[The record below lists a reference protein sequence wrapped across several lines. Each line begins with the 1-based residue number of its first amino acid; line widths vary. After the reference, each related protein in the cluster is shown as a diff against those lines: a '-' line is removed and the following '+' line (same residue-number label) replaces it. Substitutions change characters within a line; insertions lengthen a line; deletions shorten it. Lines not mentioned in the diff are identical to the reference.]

1 MLESKIRGPCNDG
14 LDTRKCECER
24 DTDVSPHVV
33 SKTCNTCV
41 SSRAQRDNVVVT
53 HTGVRQKGLA
63 DMRTRS
69 RTDPEPETRP
79 IFASTK
85 ESFTPFANYYSILSQ
100 ECTPEFKAKEIS
112 IIL

>member
-1 MLESKIRGPCNDG
+1 MMDW
-14 LDTRKCECER
+14 TRENANARE
-24 DTDVSPHVV
+24 TDVSPHVV

-53 HTGVRQKGLA
+53 HTDVRQKGLA

-69 RTDPEPETRP
+69 RRTDPEPETRL

-100 ECTPEFKAKEIS
+100 LTRMHS
-112 IIL
+112 